1 MIFINPLCP
10 IPLQGINLEIMQ
22 NFEIANSY
30 VTQLLQLH
38 SSPNDTITIIISGK
52 DFKL

>member
-1 MIFINPLCP
+1 MIFITPLCP

-22 NFEIANSY
+22 NFEIANRY

-38 SSPNDTITIIISGK
+38 SSPNDTITIIIPGK